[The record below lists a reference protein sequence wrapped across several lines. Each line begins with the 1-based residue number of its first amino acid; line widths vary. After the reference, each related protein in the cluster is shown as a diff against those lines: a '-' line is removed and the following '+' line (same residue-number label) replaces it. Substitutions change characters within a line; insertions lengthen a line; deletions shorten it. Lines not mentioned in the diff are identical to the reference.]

1 MSEERILPYIGM
13 KVICKDCANNFCRE
27 NYIELEILQTSPSLF
42 WTKIKYPSGSE
53 KWIKTEELFST
64 DMFEGYKILE
74 VLDYKKDIVEEE
86 TEFQKARRI
95 MGETL
100 LFKDE
105 GLYISYQ
112 ANIAMLLYDEQKRNG
127 SCLIDFT
134 DKDKRDDLANKIL
147 KLIFSKE
154 KGGVL

>member
-13 KVICKDCANNFCRE
+13 KVICKDCANSFCRE
-27 NYIELEILQTSPSLF
+27 NYIELEILQTSPSLY
-42 WTKIKYPSGSE
+42 WTKIKYPSSSE

-74 VLDYKKDIVEEE
+74 CLDYKKDIIEEE

-95 MGETL
+95 MRETL
-100 LFKDE
+100 FFKDE

-112 ANIAMLLYDEQKRNG
+112 ANVAMLLCDEQRRRERLINFEEEEVRNE
-127 SCLIDFT
+127 I
-134 DKDKRDDLANKIL
+134 ANKIL

-154 KGGVL
+154 KGGIL